1 MTVSRQL
8 LIFVCREKLHRV
20 LSLTKI
26 AQWVDS
32 GRYTRVEH
40 LQTELLA
47 VLEEAKK
54 QGKAKEDE
62 GRGHLHGYSL
72 KLERQFLTARD
83 ELCGGGLVLW
93 SPAFKQ
99 RTVR

>member
-1 MTVSRQL
+1 M
-8 LIFVCREKLHRV
+8 IFVCRDKLQRV

-47 VLEEAKK
+47 VLTEAKRR
-54 QGKAKEDE
+54 GKEREEE
-62 GRGHLHGYSL
+62 GSGYL
-72 KLERQFLTARD
+72 YGYALQLERQLLTTRD

-93 SPAFKQ
+93 SPALKQ
-99 RTVR
+99 CTIR

>member
-1 MTVSRQL
+1 M
-8 LIFVCREKLHRV
+8 IFVCRDKLQRV

-47 VLEEAKK
+47 VLTEAKRR
-54 QGKAKEDE
+54 GKEREEDQRCE
-62 GRGHLHGYSL
+62 I
-72 KLERQFLTARD
+72 FLVKI
-83 ELCGGGLVLW
+83 LVL
-93 SPAFKQ
+93 
-99 RTVR
+99 VG